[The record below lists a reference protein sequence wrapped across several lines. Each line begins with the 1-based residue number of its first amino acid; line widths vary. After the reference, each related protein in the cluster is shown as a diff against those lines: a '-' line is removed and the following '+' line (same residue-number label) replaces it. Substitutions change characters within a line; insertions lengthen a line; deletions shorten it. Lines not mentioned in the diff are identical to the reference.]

1 MCLKVKAD
9 HYINPELVS
18 QDGVMWP
25 SSAEL
30 FLVPCSATRYYS
42 EKVEF
47 WEDVYGFD
55 FSPMM

>member
-1 MCLKVKAD
+1 MPVKMCD
-9 HYINPELVS
+9 IYIYCSVFYH

-30 FLVPCSATRYYS
+30 FLVPCSAAQSYN
-42 EKVEF
+42 EKVKF